1 MLSGLT
7 VLVHQYHSSSCF
19 SKSQKGIVWSVRD
32 SLTWAYDFCRV
43 SLFWVT
49 NRRHSLS
56 SALCRSSLFQA
67 STVGVK
73 DLVRKL
79 VGIDF
84 VVTIAIL
91 EWCDDWHKFN
101 VRTSSFVCWGCLDL
115 SSTAWSMDSREAKP
129 FSCMLTAEWF
139 HLVVQCIKQHAMPC
153 KTPELL
159 RVPDF
164 HSAGQ
169 MAAAAAAKAACQHL
183 QPQIRIDQEAT
194 THWLIKQLI
203 DTASRPT
210 IPLVELMKHTTTAM
224 GLFSSLW
231 ASHWWVER
239 RWVTPTQESEN
250 MFWHD
255 LMLPLK
261 KNATPKVL

>member
-1 MLSGLT
+1 M
-7 VLVHQYHSSSCF
+7 
-19 SKSQKGIVWSVRD
+19 GIAWSVRD

-67 STVGVK
+67 STLGIK

-101 VRTSSFVCWGCLDL
+101 VRTSIFVCWGCLDL

-129 FSCMLTAEWF
+129 FSCMCHSRVISFGCAVYQAARDAMQNSRALDGARLALSRTNGSSSSQGSTPAPPASNQDRSGSNDTLADQTADWHCLKIYHPTSWADEAHHNCNGAVLFIVSITLIGRERMSHTHPGIWKYVLTW
-139 HLVVQCIKQHAMPC
+139 
-153 KTPELL
+153 
-159 RVPDF
+159 
-164 HSAGQ
+164 
-169 MAAAAAAKAACQHL
+169 
-183 QPQIRIDQEAT
+183 
-194 THWLIKQLI
+194 
-203 DTASRPT
+203 
-210 IPLVELMKHTTTAM
+210 
-224 GLFSSLW
+224 
-231 ASHWWVER
+231 SHI
-239 RWVTPTQESEN
+239 TTQEKCYSEG
-250 MFWHD
+250 
-255 LMLPLK
+255 
-261 KNATPKVL
+261 AVVL